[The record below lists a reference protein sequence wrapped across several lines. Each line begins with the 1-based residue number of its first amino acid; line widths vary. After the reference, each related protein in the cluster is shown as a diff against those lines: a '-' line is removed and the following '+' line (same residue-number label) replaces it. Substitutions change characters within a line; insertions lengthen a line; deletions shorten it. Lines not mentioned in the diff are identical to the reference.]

1 MDSLITVH
9 EQKIILVVVF
19 NVEKEQ
25 GAKRKRQGVRLL
37 SCKFNEEKRLS
48 SNRSGFTLKLS
59 SMNVLQFCIMV
70 V

>member
-1 MDSLITVH
+1 MVLRVDSLITIH

-37 SCKFNEEKRLS
+37 SCKFNEKK
-48 SNRSGFTLKLS
+48 GYPQT
-59 SMNVLQFCIMV
+59 
-70 V
+70 